1 MRSLTVFSAGLCG
14 LVATTASAALTNPDI
29 PSWRGDALTSYAEFD
44 TFTSASGGP
53 NFADVG
59 GGGFQL
65 FNFAP
70 GAVVA
75 SSGNIYSPS
84 GALDIHLYSL
94 GPAVNPAEAV
104 LNISWG
110 GTMLDTTAV
119 QAFIGGSYYDAV
131 SVEQRSS
138 ISSPFGGSVDTW
150 AFTFDLSNA
159 PTGDLAFFFGNDG
172 AHGSLDAVSVDVRSV
187 PAPGA
192 LALVVVAGVVGSRRR
207 RA

>member
-1 MRSLTVFSAGLCG
+1 MRSVSVLAAGLCG
-14 LVATTASAALTNPDI
+14 FVVTAASAELVNPDV
-29 PSWRGDALTSYAEFD
+29 PTWRGDALTSYAEFD

-53 NFADVG
+53 NFADAG

-138 ISSPFGGSVDTW
+138 VSSPFGGSVDTW
-150 AFTFDLSNA
+150 AFTFDLSGA
-159 PTGDLAFFFGNDG
+159 ATGDLAFFFGNDG
-172 AHGSLDAVSVDVRSV
+172 AHGSLDAVSIDVRSV

-192 LALVVVAGVVGSRRR
+192 LALVLVAGAISGRRR
-207 RA
+207 RG